1 MHPNTPGDQVCMR
14 YTTLGSTGFQVSTLC
29 LGTMTFAREADASA
43 AHGIYHRCREAGVNF
58 VDCAD
63 IYSEGAAERLLGEII
78 RNDRDSLVLTSKV
91 GMQGG
96 LGHGNIVA
104 RVERSLRNLQ
114 TDRLDVYF
122 CHRFDPDVPVEETLG
137 SLDALVRAGKI
148 RAIGVSNWAAWQIAL
163 ALGTGR
169 SAGLSAIQVIQPMY
183 NLAKRTAEI
192 EILPLAAARNLG
204 VITYSP
210 LGGGLL
216 TGKYDGAA
224 TADSRLKNLDTYSRR
239 YADQANFE
247 IARRLTAYART
258 AGVHPA
264 TLAVAWVAAHP
275 AVTAPIIGARSVEQL
290 EPALAAGEYTMGP
303 EEWRVLAGLTPPV
316 PPATDRSEET
326 PVHP

>member
-1 MHPNTPGDQVCMR
+1 MR
-14 YTTLGSTGFQVSTLC
+14 YTTLGSTGFQVSSLC
-29 LGTMTFAREADASA
+29 LGTMTFAREADPA
-43 AHGIYHRCREAGVNF
+43 AARSIYQRCREAGVNF
-58 VDCAD
+58 IDCAD

-78 RNDRDSLVLTSKV
+78 RDERDSLVITSKV

-96 LGHGNIVA
+96 LGRDNIAA

-114 TDRLDVYF
+114 TDRLDVCF

-137 SLDALVRAGKI
+137 ALDSLVQAGKI

-163 ALGTGR
+163 ALGAGR
-169 SAGLSAIQVIQPMY
+169 SLGLACIQVIQPMY

-192 EILPLAAARNLG
+192 EILPLARAQNLG

-224 TADSRLKNLDTYSRR
+224 SADSRLNSLDTYSRR
-239 YADQANFE
+239 YAEQVNFD
-247 IARRLTAYART
+247 IARRLAEHARAT
-258 AGVHPA
+258 GVHPA

-275 AVTAPIIGARSVEQL
+275 AVSAPIIGARNVGQL
-290 EPALAAGEYTMGP
+290 EPALAAAGYTMSA
-303 EEWRVLAGLTPPV
+303 EEWRLLAGFTPPV
-316 PPATDRSEET
+316 PPATDRTEEA
-326 PVHP
+326 PVFSPL